1 NTKTDC
7 LFIALQKEIEGL
19 LNEKQNYLTDN
30 LTTEEKTNLIKAVD
44 KVYTKVPELVKNPWF
59 NRAFKTQWNLAKDDA
74 EKLKLLTEVFKDQ
87 EKAVPLLRQLAVYEI
102 TWADNIFADP
112 KSAAGPL
119 PFDDGLLKDYSVSLE
134 TTYEIF
140 KDIYNTRLAESSKL
154 TESSK
159 EVNDE
164 TKDQALVDT
173 CEAKEIKDSEF
184 MLYPDLKKSF
194 IENAK
199 KSSTFDVGVKSE
211 WEKRSARTFFQALAT
226 NTQGYKSY
234 GGDIEAKAIG
244 QLLGLDIGIT
254 NVNLKLEGNRMKE
267 TFGKTGGQPIELV
280 YEPGHWETV
289 EELEDKKK
297 MMNMLASLGTVP
309 SVGSGAPITI
319 SAGGAELNLKT
330 LFDAI
335 NDDTASKFTLEKF
348 AFTSIAVGIKDQK
361 GIVIEGLEAIK
372 KASPDDLK
380 ELQSAHCVFKIDADK
395 SIEYR
400 FEKNAAG
407 VIIKNEYLIND
418 AKSAHPDDF
427 LPNFKAMVA
436 IAVAGGHEKLD
447 LSPLTKNLPAYVACL
462 VACQEKNIS
471 TVPNAGQIVI
481 NDAGLLNWYNKTQP
495 SNPTPPLVATPQPS
509 KKMGS
514 PS

>member
-1 NTKTDC
+1 
-7 LFIALQKEIEGL
+7 
-19 LNEKQNYLTDN
+19 
-30 LTTEEKTNLIKAVD
+30 
-44 KVYTKVPELVKNPWF
+44 
-59 NRAFKTQWNLAKDDA
+59 
-74 EKLKLLTEVFKDQ
+74 
-87 EKAVPLLRQLAVYEI
+87 
-102 TWADNIFADP
+102 
-112 KSAAGPL
+112 
-119 PFDDGLLKDYSVSLE
+119 
-134 TTYEIF
+134 
-140 KDIYNTRLAESSKL
+140 
-154 TESSK
+154 
-159 EVNDE
+159 
-164 TKDQALVDT
+164 
-173 CEAKEIKDSEF
+173 
-184 MLYPDLKKSF
+184 M
-194 IENAK
+194 
-199 KSSTFDVGVKSE
+199 
-211 WEKRSARTFFQALAT
+211 
-226 NTQGYKSY
+226 
-234 GGDIEAKAIG
+234 
-244 QLLGLDIGIT
+244 
-254 NVNLKLEGNRMKE
+254 
-267 TFGKTGGQPIELV
+267 
-280 YEPGHWETV
+280 
-289 EELEDKKK
+289 
-297 MMNMLASLGTVP
+297 
-309 SVGSGAPITI
+309 
-319 SAGGAELNLKT
+319 NLKT